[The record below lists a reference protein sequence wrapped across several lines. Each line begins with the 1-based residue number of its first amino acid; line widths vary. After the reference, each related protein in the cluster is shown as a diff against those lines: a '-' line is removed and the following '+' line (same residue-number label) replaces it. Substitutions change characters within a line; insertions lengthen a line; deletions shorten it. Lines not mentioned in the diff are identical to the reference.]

1 MMENTEMNNLQDQ
14 PEEGVN
20 LMDLLHLC
28 LQKWYWFAVSVVI
41 VLALAAF
48 YLLRTPN
55 DYSRSATLLIKDDK
69 QGGGIS
75 SEMDAFS
82 DMGLFKSSSNVDN
95 EIIAFKSPSLMTEVI
110 KRLQLEMNYFTP
122 GFFHDKVVYGKTLPV
137 VVSMLDFSSENSA
150 VFDLQVATDSSVTLS
165 GFVLMDKDGEVDFG
179 NKEVKGHLLDTLPTP
194 LGKMIVSPA
203 AAFVP
208 GKEYVISVSRTSLY
222 GAVMSYSKRL
232 SVSLA
237 DKKATAINLSFQ
249 DNSIARADDVL
260 NTLITV
266 YNENWVEDKNQIAV
280 STSLFINERL
290 RVIERELGSVDKNIS
305 SYRSQNL
312 LVDEKAASSLYL
324 TESSKI
330 SADILKVNNQLYVT
344 EYIKKYLVDVN
355 NRNQLLPANSVIESG
370 DLASQISEYN
380 TKMLQRNNL
389 VANSSEQNPLVVD
402 IDQALVAMRQAI
414 ISSVD
419 NQIVILNEQLRSLQ
433 RTAEKNTSRIAAS
446 PTQAKYLLSVERQQ
460 KVKEALYLFLLQKR
474 EENEL
479 SQAFTAY
486 NTRIVTPPGGSKL
499 PVAPKRNI
507 VLLAALMLGLAIPVG
522 IIYLLEM
529 VNTKVRGRK
538 DLEGTPVPFVGEI
551 PQVGES
557 KRKCPFRKT
566 SHEDEQPVVVVKPG
580 SRSIVNEAF
589 RVMRTNLEFM
599 RQKDKKCEVIIITSF
614 NPGSG
619 KSFLVTNLSISLA
632 LKGKRILCIDGDLRR
647 GSASAY
653 IGSPKIGLS
662 DYLSG
667 RVNKLEEIIYPFPE
681 QKSLDVIPMGTM
693 PPNPTELLFSE
704 RLGQLIETCKERYD
718 YIFIDCPPIELVA
731 DTQILSQYADRSL
744 FVVRAGLL
752 ERSMLPELKKLY
764 NEKKYPN
771 MALILNGTVSVG
783 GRYGYKYGYHYG
795 YGNKSYY
802 SSDDK

>member
-1 MMENTEMNNLQDQ
+1 MDNNIEMNHLPSQE
-14 PEEGVN
+14 EEGLN
-20 LMDLLHLC
+20 LMDLLHRC
-28 LQKWYWFAVSVVI
+28 LQKWRWFVVSVV
-41 VLALAAF
+41 VVMGLAFF
-48 YLLRTPN
+48 YLLRTPSVF
-55 DYSRSATLLIKDDK
+55 SRSATVLIKDDK

-137 VVSMLDFSSENSA
+137 VVSMFDFSSENSA
-150 VFDLQVATDSSVTLS
+150 VFDLQVASDSSVTLS

-237 DKKATAINLSFQ
+237 DKKATAINLAFQ

-619 KSFLVTNLSISLA
+619 KSFLITNLSISLA
-632 LKGKRILCIDGDLRR
+632 LKGKRILGIDGDLRR

-771 MALILNGTVSVG
+771 MALILNGTVSAG
-783 GRYGYKYGYHYG
+783 GRYGYKYGYYYG

>member
-137 VVSMLDFSSENSA
+137 VVSMFDFSSENSA
-150 VFDLQVATDSSVTLS
+150 VFDLQVASDSSVTLS

-771 MALILNGTVSVG
+771 MALILNGTVSAG
-783 GRYGYKYGYHYG
+783 GRYGYKYGYYYG

>member
-150 VFDLQVATDSSVTLS
+150 VFDLQVATDSSVILS

-237 DKKATAINLSFQ
+237 DKKATAINLAFQ

-499 PVAPKRNI
+499 PVAPKRNM
-507 VLLAALMLGLAIPVG
+507 VLLAALMLGIAIPMG

-529 VNTKVRGRK
+529 MNTKVRGRK
-538 DLEGTPVPFVGEI
+538 DIENMTVPFIGEI
-551 PQVGES
+551 PWFGEQ
-557 KRKCPFRKT
+557 KRFVSFLGRKKVAG
-566 SHEDEQPVVVVKPG
+566 DDAKIVVEAGK
-580 SRSIVNEAF
+580 RTIINEAF
-589 RVMRTNLEFM
+589 RILRTNLEFM
-599 RQKDKKCEVIIITSF
+599 VGKDKGCEVILMTSF

-619 KSFLVTNLSISLA
+619 KSFLVMNLAVSLA
-632 LKGKRILCIDGDLRR
+632 LKKKRVLVIDGDLRHA
-647 GSASAY
+647 SASVY
-653 IGSPKIGLS
+653 VGSPKKGLS

-667 RVNKLEEIIYPFPE
+667 RIDGWEDIMTVFPGHPTF
-681 QKSLDVIPMGTM
+681 SVMPVGML
-693 PPNPTELLFSE
+693 PPNPSELLFSD
-704 RLGQLIETCKERYD
+704 RVKNMLKILKED
-718 YIFIDCPPIELVA
+718 FDFIFIDCPPVDLVA
-731 DTQILSQYADRSL
+731 DTRILAQYADRTL
-744 FVVRAGLL
+744 FVVRAGIV
-752 ERSMLPELKKLY
+752 ERSMLSRLEQMYKVGDYK
-764 NEKKYPN
+764 NIS
-771 MALILNGTVSVG
+771 MILNGTIATG
-783 GRYGYKYGYHYG
+783 GRFSYAYG
-795 YGNKSYY
+795 YGSTSYY
-802 SSDDK
+802 GGGVD

>member
-1 MMENTEMNNLQDQ
+1 M
-14 PEEGVN
+14 
-20 LMDLLHLC
+20 
-28 LQKWYWFAVSVVI
+28 
-41 VLALAAF
+41 
-48 YLLRTPN
+48 
-55 DYSRSATLLIKDDK
+55 
-69 QGGGIS
+69 
-75 SEMDAFS
+75 
-82 DMGLFKSSSNVDN
+82 
-95 EIIAFKSPSLMTEVI
+95 
-110 KRLQLEMNYFTP
+110 
-122 GFFHDKVVYGKTLPV
+122 
-137 VVSMLDFSSENSA
+137 
-150 VFDLQVATDSSVTLS
+150 QVAADSTVTLS
-165 GFVLMDKDGEVDFG
+165 EMTLMEKGE
-179 NKEVKGHLLDTLPTP
+179 EVELDDEKITGRLLDTLTTP
-194 LGKMIVSPA
+194 LGKLIISPA

-208 GKEYVISVSRTSLY
+208 GEEYNLVVSRSSLY
-222 GAVMSYSKRL
+222 GAVMSYTKRL
-232 SVSLA
+232 SVMLA
-237 DKKATAINLSFQ
+237 DKKATAINLAFQ

-260 NTLITV
+260 DMLITI
-266 YNENWVEDKNQIAV
+266 YNENWVKDKNQIAV

-305 SYRSQNL
+305 KYRSENL
-312 LVDEKAASSLYL
+312 LVDEKAASTLYL
-324 TESSKI
+324 NESSKL
-330 SADILKVNNQLYVT
+330 SAEMLDVNNQLYMT
-344 EYIKKYLVDVN
+344 QYIKQYLVDAK
-355 NRNQLLPANSVIESG
+355 NRNQLLPANSVIENG
-370 DLASQISEYN
+370 NVGQQITEYN
-380 TKMLQRNNL
+380 SKMLQRNNL
-389 VANSSEQNPLVVD
+389 VANSSEQNPLVID
-402 IDQALVAMRQAI
+402 MDQALVAMRQSI
-414 ISSVD
+414 ISSLD
-419 NQIVILNEQLRSLQ
+419 NQVVILNEQLRSLQ
-433 RTAEKNTSRIAAS
+433 KTADQNTSRIAAS

-486 NTRIVTPPGGSKL
+486 NTRIITPPHGSRI
-499 PVAPKRNI
+499 PVEPKRNI

-538 DLEGTPVPFVGEI
+538 DLEGTPIPFVGEI

-557 KRKCPFRKT
+557 KRKLPFQKVSRK
-566 SHEDEQPVVVVKPG
+566 DEQPVVVVKQG

-619 KSFLVTNLSISLA
+619 KSFLITNLSISLA
-632 LKGKRILCIDGDLRR
+632 LKGKRILGIDGDLRR

-681 QKSLDVIPMGTM
+681 QKTLDVIPMGTM

>member
-1 MMENTEMNNLQDQ
+1 MMENTEINNLQDQ
-14 PEEGVN
+14 PGESVN

-150 VFDLQVATDSSVTLS
+150 VFDLQVATDSSVILS

-237 DKKATAINLSFQ
+237 DKKATAINLAFQ

-771 MALILNGTVSVG
+771 MALILNGTVSAG
-783 GRYGYKYGYHYG
+783 GRYGYKYGYYYG

>member
-1 MMENTEMNNLQDQ
+1 MENIEISNIQKQ
-14 PEEGVN
+14 SEEGIN
-20 LMDLLHLC
+20 LMELFQQC
-28 LQKWYWFAVSVVI
+28 LKRWSWFVISVVL
-41 VLALAAF
+41 VLGLAVL

-55 DYSRSATLLIKDDK
+55 VYTRSATVLIKDDK
-69 QGGGIS
+69 KGRGLF
-75 SEMDAFS
+75 SEMDAFA
-82 DMGLFKSSSNVDN
+82 DMGLFKSSTSVDN
-95 EIIAFKSPSLMTEVI
+95 ELIAFQSPALMAEVI
-110 KRLQLEMNYFTP
+110 KRLQLDVNYYRF
-122 GFFHDKVVYGKTLPV
+122 GLFHKIVAYGEDLPLN
-137 VVSMLDFSSENSA
+137 VSMLDLSENESA
-150 VFDLQVATDSSVTLS
+150 EFNIEVGSDGTISLS
-165 GFVLMDKDGEVDFG
+165 DFFLVKDK
-179 NKEVKGHLLDTLPTP
+179 KEVVLPTDMVCGRFLDTLNTP
-194 LGKMIVSPA
+194 LGRMIVTPSP
-203 AAFVP
+203 FYVL
-208 GKEYVISVSRTSLY
+208 GDEYTLSISHESLY
-222 GAVMSYSKRL
+222 DAVMSYSERL
-232 SVSLA
+232 VVMLV
-237 DKKATAINLSFQ
+237 DKNATALELTFE
-249 DNSIARADDVL
+249 DYSIARADDVL
-260 NTLITV
+260 DALITI
-266 YNENWVEDKNQIAV
+266 YNENWIQDKNQIAV

-290 RVIERELGSVDKNIS
+290 KVIEQELGSVDKDIS
-305 SYRSQNL
+305 TYRSENL
-312 LVDEKAASSLYL
+312 LVDEKAASGLYL
-324 TESSKI
+324 TEGNKLSNE
-330 SADILKVNNQLYVT
+330 ILAVNNQLYMAR
-344 EYIKKYLVDVN
+344 YIKKYLVNPANINSV
-355 NRNQLLPANSVIESG
+355 LPANSGIEN
-370 DLASQISEYN
+370 ANIATQINTYN
-380 TKMLQRNNL
+380 TQLLQRNSL

-402 IDQALVAMRQAI
+402 MDHTLTAMRQAI
-414 ISSVD
+414 VTSID
-419 NQIVILNEQLRSLQ
+419 NELVVLNEQLRSLQ
-433 RTAEKNTSRIAAS
+433 RTESKNISRLAAG

-486 NTRIVTPPGGSKL
+486 NTRIITPPGGSKQ
-499 PVAPKRNI
+499 PTEPKRI
-507 VLLAALMLGLAIPVG
+507 LILLIAVILGGVIPVI
-522 IIYLLEM
+522 IIYLLEAT
-529 VNTKVRGRK
+529 NTKVRGRK

-557 KRKCPFRKT
+557 KRKYPFRKT
-566 SHEDEQPVVVVKPG
+566 SRQDEQPLVVVKQG

-599 RQKDKKCEVIIITSF
+599 HQKDKKCEVIIITSF

-632 LKGKRILCIDGDLRR
+632 LKGKRILGIDGDLRR

-752 ERSMLPELKKLY
+752 ERSMLSELKKLY

-771 MALILNGTVSVG
+771 MALILNGTVSAG

>member
-1 MMENTEMNNLQDQ
+1 MMENTEINNLQDQ
-14 PEEGVN
+14 PGESVN

-150 VFDLQVATDSSVTLS
+150 VFDLQVATDSSVILS

-208 GKEYVISVSRTSLY
+208 GEEYNLVVSRSSLY

-237 DKKATAINLSFQ
+237 DKKATAINLAFQ

-771 MALILNGTVSVG
+771 MALILNGTVSAG
-783 GRYGYKYGYHYG
+783 GRYGYKYGYYYG